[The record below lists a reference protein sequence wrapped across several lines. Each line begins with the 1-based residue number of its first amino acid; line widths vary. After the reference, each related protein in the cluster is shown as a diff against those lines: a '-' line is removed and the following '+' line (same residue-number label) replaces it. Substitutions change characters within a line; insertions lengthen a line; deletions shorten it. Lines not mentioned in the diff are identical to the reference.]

1 MPTINPEISSGAV
14 METDVL
20 IVGAGVTGCG
30 VMRDLALRGI
40 ASILI
45 DKGDLNAGAS
55 GGNHGLL
62 HSGGRYAVNDPE
74 AARECRQE
82 GEILKRIAPHCVEDC
97 GGLFVAVEG
106 DDRDYA
112 DRFADHC
119 SAVGIDCRP
128 LTASEATRLEPALSD
143 RIIAAC
149 AVPDATIDPFRL
161 TIEHVD
167 EARRLAGSRFL
178 PHTELT
184 GFEIDAGTI
193 TATQCRDVKSGA
205 LFTIR
210 ARQVVNAAGA
220 WAMRVARLAGCEDV
234 SLIYAKGTLVI
245 TNTRLTQRVVNRL
258 RTPGDGDI
266 LVPGGTVSLLGT
278 TSDVIDDPDGIRP
291 TASEVDRNLDEGM
304 RMVPAL
310 ATARCIRAF
319 AGVRPLLSSP
329 DSGAAGR
336 KATRGF
342 SVFDHVDQGL
352 TNFVTVTGGKL
363 TTFRL
368 MAERACDLVA
378 ERLGNQEPCRTAS
391 EPLTSG
397 EEALRWTEARAS
409 AKAWFGRSDPADSI
423 LCECEMIPKSTV
435 DSILADAPGAEQH
448 MPLKAIALRSR
459 IGKGSCQGAF
469 CSIRVTS
476 HLYDREV
483 YAGVDGLASM
493 RGFLSERHKGIRPVL
508 WGAQLAQVELA
519 ETLHCGLMGLDLVDP
534 DERDPDQRDTGPR
547 DTAPSEPSGEA
558 K

>member
-1 MPTINPEISSGAV
+1 

-20 IVGAGVTGCG
+20 IIGAGVTGCG

-40 ASILI
+40 ASLLI

-82 GEILKRIAPHCVEDC
+82 GAILKRIASHCVEDC

-106 DDRDYA
+106 DDPDYA
-112 DRFADHC
+112 DRFSDHC
-119 SAVGIDCRP
+119 GAAGIEHQL
-128 LTASEATRLEPALSD
+128 LTPAQAARLEPALSD
-143 RIIAAC
+143 RVIAAC

-161 TIEHVD
+161 TIEQVN
-167 EARRLAGSRFL
+167 EARRLTDSRFL

-184 GFEIDAGTI
+184 GFEIAAGEI
-193 TATQCRDVKSGA
+193 TEARCRDAKSGA
-205 LFTIR
+205 RFTIR
-210 ARQVVNAAGA
+210 ARQVVNTAGA

-234 SLIYAKGTLVI
+234 GLIYAKGTLII

-258 RTPGDGDI
+258 RPPGDGDI

-278 TSDVIDDPDGIRP
+278 TSDLIDDPDGIRP
-291 TASEVDRNLDEGM
+291 TVGEVDRNLDEGM

-310 ATARCIRAF
+310 AGTRFIRAF

-342 SVFDHVDQGL
+342 SVFDHRDQGL

-368 MAERACDLVA
+368 MAEKATDLVA
-378 ERLGNQEPCRTAS
+378 ERLGNREPCRTAS

-397 EEALRWTEARAS
+397 DALRWTESRAS
-409 AKAWFGRSDPADSI
+409 ARAWFGRGEQADPI
-423 LCECEMIPKSTV
+423 LCECEMVPKSTV
-435 DSILADAPGAEQH
+435 DAILSDAPGAEQH

-483 YAGVDGLASM
+483 YAGPDGLRLM
-493 RGFLSERHKGIRPVL
+493 RGFLAERHKGIRPVL
-508 WGAQLAQVELA
+508 WGAQLAQIELA
-519 ETLHCGLMGLDLVDP
+519 ETLHCGLMGLDLIEP
-534 DERDPDQRDTGPR
+534 DEG
-547 DTAPSEPSGEA
+547 DTAPSDPSGEA
-558 K
+558 A